1 MFKIAVIY
9 IIKQI
14 YLIKK
19 TISNL
24 NNTQFINNNMN
35 KVYSYF

>member
-1 MFKIAVIY
+1 MFKIAFIY

-19 TISNL
+19 IISNL
-24 NNTQFINNNMN
+24 NNIQFINNNMN